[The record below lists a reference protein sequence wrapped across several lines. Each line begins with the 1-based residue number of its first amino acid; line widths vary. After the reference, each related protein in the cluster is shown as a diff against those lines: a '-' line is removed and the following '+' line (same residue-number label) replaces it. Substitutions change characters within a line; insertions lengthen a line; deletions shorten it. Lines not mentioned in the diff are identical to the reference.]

1 MNLTKSSLS
10 NPAGVAVGVA
20 IVVVFGLFSLFKLPV
35 QLFPDIEEPQLG
47 IWTGWRAASPAEIE
61 SEILEP
67 QEEVFQGIPG
77 LKVMDT
83 NANPGGSWVG
93 LTFDLDTDMQATLV
107 DVIGRLNRLP
117 PLPRD
122 ADPPVVNLGGGG
134 GGGAN
139 EALSWFFIQLLPGN
153 DRPIDSYERFVEDVI
168 GPRIE
173 AVPGVAGVDVMAG
186 ADRELQI
193 RFDPYR
199 AAELGVQI
207 PQVAAIAGGAN
218 DVSGGFHD
226 VGRRQYTL
234 RFVGRYTPE
243 ELSELVL
250 EWRDGRPV
258 RLGDVA
264 DISIRRGDRNEIAI
278 QNNNPAM
285 AIRVDREVGAN
296 VLEALNGV
304 KAVVEELREGP
315 LKEQGLT
322 MAQSFDASV
331 FIYRAIGLVTSNLA
345 IGIMLAIGVL
355 WWFLRRMRAT
365 LLVATA
371 IPVSLLATFIVLN
384 ITGRTL
390 NVISLAGLAFAVG
403 MVLDAAIVVLENIVR
418 LREEGVPTAEASLRG
433 SQQVWGALMAS
444 TATTVAIFLP
454 VIFLKDVEGQL
465 FADLALTIAI
475 AVSISLIVA
484 VTILP
489 TAARKWL
496 GRDSLEDQHAGFWNG
511 LAERITLLTDTP
523 RRRYLLIAGLMTL
536 PIVTTWL
543 LIPKLDYLPPV
554 KRDAVDSFV
563 SFPPGSNIETIEEE
577 LVNPIVDRMRP
588 FMSGER
594 EPALKNYYVLVGP
607 WGMNIGA
614 RAKDQSRVK
623 ELEQVIRDE
632 VMVGFPDT
640 RAFVYQ
646 GNLFGNFNGN
656 RNIGLFLQS
665 SDTEALLDAAREGL
679 DLIAEAMPGS
689 QTQAWPGTE
698 MAEPEL
704 RFHPDDRR
712 IQEVGWTRNQVA
724 SIIRSMGDGLYV
736 GEYFD
741 TEKRINIILRGQGWE
756 TPEELESTPLM
767 TPSGAVVQ
775 LGELVTTERT
785 AGPTRVYRVDRRR
798 TVALNVT
805 PPDGLS
811 LEEAV
816 TKLESE
822 VEPKLLELLPAD
834 GAVLYGGS
842 ANSLANA
849 VKNMSENFIIA
860 LLVLF
865 LLMSA
870 LFGSMKDSALVV
882 LALPLA
888 TVGGVIAIRL
898 LNLISFQP
906 MDLLTMIGFIILL
919 GLVVNNA
926 ILLVHQTRSAERDG
940 FKRRDAVRQSLR
952 LRMRPIFMSTAT
964 SIFGMLP
971 LVLMPGEGSVIYRGL
986 ATVIVGGMCVSTVFT
1001 LILLPSLLRL
1011 GEGAQVTQLERR
1023 RDSKPQDVELRRAS

>member
-20 IVVVFGLFSLFKLPV
+20 IVVLFGLFSLTKLPV

-83 NANPGGSWVG
+83 NANPGGSFVN

-153 DRPIDSYERFVEDVI
+153 DRPIDTYERFVEDVI

-207 PQVAAIAGGAN
+207 PQVAALAGGAS

-243 ELSELVL
+243 ELSNLVL
-250 EWRDGRPV
+250 EWRDGRPIH
-258 RLGDVA
+258 LGDVA
-264 DISIRRGDRNEIAI
+264 DISIRRGDRNELAI

-296 VLEALNGV
+296 VLEALRGV

-331 FIYRAIGLVTSNLA
+331 FILRAVGLVTSNLA
-345 IGIMLAIGVL
+345 VGILLAIGVL

-384 ITGRTL
+384 FTGRTL

-418 LREEGVPTAEASLRG
+418 LREDGVPSSEASLRG
-433 SQQVWGALMAS
+433 TQQVWGALVAS

-475 AVSISLIVA
+475 AVSISLVVA

-496 GRDSLEDQHAGFWNG
+496 GRDGLEDQHADFWNG
-511 LAERITLLTDTP
+511 IAERITRLTDTP
-523 RRRYLLIAGLMTL
+523 RRRLLLIAGLMTV
-536 PIVTTWL
+536 PIVTTL
-543 LIPKLDYLPPV
+543 ALIPKLDYLPPV

-563 SFPPGSNIETIEEE
+563 SFPPGSNIETIDRE
-577 LVNPIVDRMRP
+577 LVTPIVDRMRP
-588 FMSGER
+588 YMAGEK
-594 EPALKNYYVLVGP
+594 EPALKNYYILVGP
-607 WGMNIGA
+607 WGMNVGA

-623 ELEQVIRDE
+623 ELERIIRDE

-656 RNIGLFLQS
+656 RNIGVFLQS

-679 DLIAEAMPGS
+679 DLISQAIPGA

-712 IQEVGWTRNQVA
+712 IQEVGWSRREVA
-724 SIIRSMGDGLYV
+724 SIVRAMGDGLWV
-736 GEYFD
+736 GEHFD
-741 TEKRINIILRGQGWE
+741 TEKRMNIILRADGWK

-767 TPSGAVVQ
+767 TPSGAIVQ
-775 LGELVTTERT
+775 LGELITTERT

-816 TKLESE
+816 TKLEDE
-822 VEPKLLELLPAD
+822 VEPKLLELLPED

-849 VKNMSENFIIA
+849 VKNMSENFLIA

-888 TVGGVIAIRL
+888 TVGGVVAIRL
-898 LNLISFQP
+898 LNLVSFQP

-926 ILLVHQTRSAERDG
+926 ILLVHQTRSAEREG
-940 FKRRDAVRQSLR
+940 LKRREAVRQSLR
-952 LRMRPIFMSTAT
+952 LRLRPIFMSTAT

-986 ATVIVGGMCVSTVFT
+986 ATVIVGGMSVSTIFT
-1001 LILLPSLLRL
+1001 LVLLPSLLRL
-1011 GEGAQVTQLERR
+1011 GEGAQITQLDRHR
-1023 RDSKPQDVELRRAS
+1023 QSKSEDLELRRAS